1 MCRRKA
7 YTQAHA
13 GASPAILVAAAFCGV
28 RFSADT
34 AISHRF
40 SCLLQPGPA
49 RVWCRTPRGPKFGA
63 ILNPLPP
70 QHETIEGHVR
80 AASLLGL
87 AALLAIVWIV
97 SFVIFHV
104 AGWLIHILLLL
115 ALIFLLLQLFTGRPT
130 KL

>member
-1 MCRRKA
+1 
-7 YTQAHA
+7 
-13 GASPAILVAAAFCGV
+13 
-28 RFSADT
+28 
-34 AISHRF
+34 
-40 SCLLQPGPA
+40 
-49 RVWCRTPRGPKFGA
+49 
-63 ILNPLPP
+63 
-70 QHETIEGHVR
+70 VR